1 MNKLIKTIILPILTL
16 SLASCAFFEFKEY
29 EKYDIELG
37 EKDSYIKWNL
47 VENNNEYRPV
57 SSAFFEFSKDKYRY
71 YEDGALK
78 EEGTYMSRYFGVKED
93 IPFHIG
99 LFKDEDQ
106 RKDGYLNCYTE
117 DEKENLH
124 QFTINQLGY
133 EIKPLRMG
141 GVPVRDY
148 HLSEMPYAFG
158 TYLKENTE
166 SYKYKS
172 NMVNYLTSSELR
184 GTFLDESGNKFYF
197 TSNSYAPLD
206 SKPGDYFNYFIYAR
220 YENNVNHT
228 FIEGTIRLSYY
239 DDWELG
245 HRNTAL
251 LYVLHGESEPA
262 EEKGVSL
269 PPDYRFLDFDIDSD
283 KHSFSFTEASYFF
296 ENTECEYDP
305 ANFIPGTYVKVN
317 K

>member
-16 SLASCAFFEFKEY
+16 SLTSCAFFEFAEN
-29 EKYDIELG
+29 EKYNIDLG
-37 EKDSYIKWNL
+37 ENDKYVKWNL

-57 SSAFFEFSKDKYRY
+57 KSAYFEFSKDKYRY
-71 YEDGALK
+71 YEDDTLK
-78 EEGTYMSRYFGVKED
+78 EEGKCMSRFFGAKEER
-93 IPFHIG
+93 PLHIG

-117 DEKENLH
+117 DERENLH
-124 QFTINQLGY
+124 QFTIYQLGY

-166 SYKYKS
+166 RYTYKS
-172 NMVNYLTSSELR
+172 GRPNYYKCDTLK
-184 GTFLDESGNKFYF
+184 GNFMDENGNKFYF
-197 TSNSYAPLD
+197 TSNSYLPLE
-206 SKPGDYFNYFIYAR
+206 GNADYFYNYFIYMR

-228 FIEGTIRLSYY
+228 FIEGTITLSKY
-239 DDWELG
+239 DDWDLG
-245 HRNTAL
+245 TRNTMM
-251 LYVLHGESEPA
+251 LYVMHGQSEPA
-262 EEKGVSL
+262 EEKGVVL
-269 PPDYRFLDFDIDSD
+269 FPDYHFLDFDIDAEN
-283 KHSFSFTEASYFF
+283 HSFSFTEAKYFH
-296 ENTECEYDP
+296 EDSECEYNP

-317 K
+317 